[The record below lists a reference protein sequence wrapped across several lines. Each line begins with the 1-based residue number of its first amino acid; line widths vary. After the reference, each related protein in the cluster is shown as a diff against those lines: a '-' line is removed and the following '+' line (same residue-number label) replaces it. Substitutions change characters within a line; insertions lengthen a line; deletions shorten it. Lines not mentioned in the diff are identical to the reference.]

1 MQIIITIEEKPEGI
15 DVNIKANDFCTKR
28 EAQEAERIRAAIVRE
43 LSQSEG
49 FQMNDSTFKTS
60 TIVKGNKNVH

>member
-1 MQIIITIEEKPEGI
+1 MKMTITIEEKSGGI
-15 DVNIKANDFCTKR
+15 DVDIKANDFCTKA
-28 EAQEAERIRAAIVRE
+28 EAQQAERIKAAIVRE